1 MGLLVHP
8 CPGAICSGFLHKL
21 AALLID
27 TGRHSTAVN
36 DLLIAKQSE
45 YAYNDGVSAE
55 NAGREYAGLENEGP
69 SINTGKRRIGNC
81 GTGKMKDR
89 DYYVDN
95 VVNIF
100 T

>member
-1 MGLLVHP
+1 MIQG
-8 CPGAICSGFLHKL
+8 GN
-21 AALLID
+21 
-27 TGRHSTAVN
+27 STAVN

-55 NAGREYAGLENEGP
+55 NAGREYAGLKNEGP
-69 SINTGKRRIGNC
+69 SINTGKRRTGNC